1 MENCSYD
8 ADKTEKHGQSLVR
21 ALCQRVVC
29 LGAME
34 TK

>member
-8 ADKTEKHGQSLVR
+8 ADKTEKHGQSLVC
-21 ALCQRVVC
+21 ALCQAAVC
-29 LGAME
+29 LGAMV

>member
-8 ADKTEKHGQSLVR
+8 ADKTEKHGQSFVC
-21 ALCQRVVC
+21 ALCQRVAC
-29 LGAME
+29 SGAME